1 MGFKRIKC
9 PVCGEKV
16 SYFWYYLALL
26 DWSYTCPNCNTKIKW
41 HPIVRLYSVIAGIIM
56 ICVYI
61 SLKDY
66 FEPSYISGI
75 IGVIVGLIIFYLI
88 PKKVKIIS
96 KGGEEKKE

>member
-1 MGFKRIKC
+1 
-9 PVCGEKV
+9 
-16 SYFWYYLALL
+16 
-26 DWSYTCPNCNTKIKW
+26 
-41 HPIVRLYSVIAGIIM
+41 M

-75 IGVIVGLIIFYLI
+75 IGGILGLIIYYLI
-88 PKKVKIIS
+88 PKKIKIIS